1 MEEALVEE
9 QQGVLERLEWVGARL
24 NMETIAGALRWWA

>member
-1 MEEALVEE
+1 MMEEALVEE

-24 NMETIAGALRWWA
+24 RAIAF

>member
-1 MEEALVEE
+1 MEGKVMEEALVEE

-24 NMETIAGALRWWA
+24 RAIAF